1 VEANDRT
8 VHLFCRESRERLV
21 AAPDRRVI
29 QGGVVV
35 MPVEMFEKLGVNPS
49 VDSWCCSYEAD
60 CFRWHKEFDNASLS
74 ECAYWYWQTIR
85 DLMLSGF

>member
-1 VEANDRT
+1 
-8 VHLFCRESRERLV
+8 
-21 AAPDRRVI
+21 
-29 QGGVVV
+29 

-49 VDSWCCSYEAD
+49 VDPWCCSYEAD